1 VAALFQFW
9 LRQVEIMRAVN
20 RRDPLFQFM
29 RKLHKWLGLIIG
41 LQFLVW
47 LLSGLVMSL
56 LDQGIAGGGETR
68 AAAEPAG
75 PLLNYGPIV
84 SLNSLQ
90 LPAGEVLGLRL
101 AGDLEQPIYRVE
113 LVEGIVL
120 FDARTGVEVEID
132 FQRARNIATASY
144 SGKANTVGQHWLPEG
159 TDALGGLPGPL
170 WQVDF
175 DDPLA
180 TQVFV
185 DGRDGRVMGHYN
197 DRGAVMEFLLMLHF
211 MDYLQQGSFNNP
223 QIIVVGFSALW
234 LSISGLLLLL
244 VSFNRRDVSWL
255 TRGSRR

>member
-1 VAALFQFW
+1 
-9 LRQVEIMRAVN
+9 MKAVN
-20 RRDPLFQFM
+20 RRQPLFLFM

-41 LQFLVW
+41 LQFIVW

-56 LDQGIAGGGETR
+56 LDQGTAGGGDTR
-68 AAAEPAG
+68 AAAEPMET
-75 PLLNYGPIV
+75 LLDYGALAPM
-84 SLNSLQ
+84 STLQ
-90 LPAGEVLGLRL
+90 LPAGEILRLGLATQLRR
-101 AGDLEQPIYRVE
+101 PIYRIE
-113 LVEGIVL
+113 LGEGVVL
-120 FDARTGVEVEID
+120 FDALTGVQLEID
-132 FQRARNIATASY
+132 FQRAKDIATASY
-144 SGKANTVGQHWLPEG
+144 SGEASTAGQHWLPGG
-159 TDALGGLPGPL
+159 TEALGGLPGPL

-175 DDPLA
+175 DDPLE

-185 DGRDGRVMGHYN
+185 DGRDGRVIGHYN